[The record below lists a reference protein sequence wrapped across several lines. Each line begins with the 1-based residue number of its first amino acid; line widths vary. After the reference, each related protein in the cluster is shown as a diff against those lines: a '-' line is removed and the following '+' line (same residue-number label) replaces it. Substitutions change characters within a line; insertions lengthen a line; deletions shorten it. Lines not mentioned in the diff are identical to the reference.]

1 MNNGLFMQHPKTFNY
16 LFDDAQLI
24 CEVLELV
31 GAEIGLH
38 ALHDHIDMRT
48 RIRLVY

>member
-1 MNNGLFMQHPKTFNY
+1 MQHPKTFNY

-38 ALHDHIDMRT
+38 ALHDHINVCA
-48 RIRLVY
+48 RISLVD